1 MVRLTINDFRLKK
14 PFNSFNFY
22 NSSNPFNIQ
31 HSPFNISPMLIAQEK
46 RKTNIAEY
54 ILYMWQVEDLLR
66 ACSFN
71 PALIESRLVRRFNAD
86 EKTSRQVA
94 AWYNNLA
101 LAMEKEHVQERGHL
115 QATTNLVN
123 DLNEFH
129 LKMIE
134 TAVDEQY
141 MQLYRLN
148 KPSINE
154 FIQRAGGS
162 LHNEVEACLNA
173 LYGVLML
180 KLKNA
185 EITPNTKI
193 TVEGF
198 GRMIGHLSARYIQF
212 ENDDFEF

>member
-1 MVRLTINDFRLKK
+1 
-14 PFNSFNFY
+14 
-22 NSSNPFNIQ
+22 
-31 HSPFNISPMLIAQEK
+31 MLVAQEK

-71 PALIESRLVRRFNAD
+71 PELIEKHLVSRFNAD
-86 EKTSRQVA
+86 EKTSKAIA
-94 AWYNNLA
+94 AWYNNLS
-101 LAMEKEHVQERGHL
+101 LMMEKEHLCEKGHL
-115 QATTNLVN
+115 QVIVNLVN

-129 LKMIE
+129 IKLVE
-134 TAVDEQY
+134 TQKDESY
-141 MQLYRLN
+141 LQLYR
-148 KPSINE
+148 KTHPAIAE
-154 FIQRAGGS
+154 FIQKSGGAVQ
-162 LHNEVEACLNA
+162 NEVEACLNA
-173 LYGVLML
+173 LYVVLLL

-185 EITPNTKI
+185 EISPLTQH

>member
-1 MVRLTINDFRLKK
+1 
-14 PFNSFNFY
+14 
-22 NSSNPFNIQ
+22 
-31 HSPFNISPMLIAQEK
+31 MLVAQEK

-71 PALIESRLVRRFNAD
+71 ADLIQSKLVSRFNTD
-86 EKTSRQVA
+86 EKTGNEIA

-101 LAMEKEHVQERGHL
+101 VVMEKEHILEKGHL
-115 QATTNLVN
+115 QVITNLVN

-129 LKMIE
+129 LKLIE
-134 TAVDEQY
+134 KQSDKEYQR
-141 MQLYRLN
+141 LYRMN
-148 KPSINE
+148 REAISE
-154 FIQRAGGS
+154 FILKSGKS
-162 LHNEVEACLNA
+162 VENEVEACLNA
-173 LYGVLML
+173 LYGLVLL

-185 EITPNTKI
+185 QISPLTQK

>member
-1 MVRLTINDFRLKK
+1 
-14 PFNSFNFY
+14 
-22 NSSNPFNIQ
+22 
-31 HSPFNISPMLIAQEK
+31 MLIAQEK

-71 PALIESRLVRRFNAD
+71 PELIESKLVSRFNAD
-86 EKTSRQVA
+86 EQTGKQIA
-94 AWYNNLA
+94 GWYNNLA
-101 LAMEKEHVQERGHL
+101 LVMEKEHVRERGHL
-115 QATTNLVN
+115 QVITNLVS

-129 LKMIE
+129 LKMIA
-134 TAVDEQY
+134 TQVDGEY
-141 MQLYRLN
+141 LRLYQKNRDAISDFVQKSGDSAN
-148 KPSINE
+148 
-154 FIQRAGGS
+154 
-162 LHNEVEACLNA
+162 NEVDACLNA
-173 LYGVLML
+173 LYGVLLL

-185 EITPNTKI
+185 EISPLTQA

>member
-1 MVRLTINDFRLKK
+1 
-14 PFNSFNFY
+14 
-22 NSSNPFNIQ
+22 
-31 HSPFNISPMLIAQEK
+31 MLIAQDK

-71 PALIESRLVRRFNAD
+71 PELIEANLVKRFNAD
-86 EKTSRQVA
+86 EKTSRQIA
-94 AWYNNLA
+94 AWYHNLA
-101 LAMEKEHVQERGHL
+101 VAMEKEHVQQKGHL
-115 QATTNLVN
+115 QAITNLIN

-129 LKMIE
+129 LKMVE
-134 TAVDEQY
+134 TQVDEQY

-148 KPSINE
+148 KQAISE
-154 FIQRAGGS
+154 FIHHTKGEAN
-162 LHNEVEACLNA
+162 NEVEACLNA

-185 EITPNTKI
+185 EITPETKL
-193 TVEGF
+193 TVDGF

>member
-1 MVRLTINDFRLKK
+1 
-14 PFNSFNFY
+14 
-22 NSSNPFNIQ
+22 
-31 HSPFNISPMLIAQEK
+31 MLIAQEK

-71 PALIESRLVRRFNAD
+71 PEIIGKQLVGRFKAD
-86 EKTSRQVA
+86 QNQSKEIA

-101 LAMEKEHVQERGHL
+101 VMMEKEHVREKGHL
-115 QATTNLVN
+115 QVITNLVN

-129 LKMIE
+129 LKMI
-134 TAVDEQY
+134 AVQTDREYVRLYEQ
-141 MQLYRLN
+141 N
-148 KPSINE
+148 SGAISD
-154 FIQRAGGS
+154 FIARGGIS
-162 LHNEVEACLNA
+162 GANEVEACLNA

-185 EITPNTKI
+185 EISELTRK

-198 GRMIGHLSARYIQF
+198 GQLIGHLSARYIQF
-212 ENDDFEF
+212 ENDEFEF